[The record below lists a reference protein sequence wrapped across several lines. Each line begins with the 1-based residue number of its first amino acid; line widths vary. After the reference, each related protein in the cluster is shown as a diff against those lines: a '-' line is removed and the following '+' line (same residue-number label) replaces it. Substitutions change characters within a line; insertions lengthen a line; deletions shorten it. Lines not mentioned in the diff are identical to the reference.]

1 MKIHALS
8 LATAATASLVSAG
21 CLLSPTDDGIVDNTA
36 APLPFNGFLLEAN
49 APVYVRA
56 WNHLTHQMEDV
67 GAPVRSGDLA
77 YTVSGGPLYSW
88 ETSRALP
95 AAYWRTGPGGG
106 QCAMIGAQTI
116 SGGARYNAITAEEDW
131 ANCWWA
137 NDSVGAF
144 NSNCKSD
151 HSPAARI
158 YSASWGAVTVN
169 QSVLNLA
176 GAIASSQIS
185 LVFDNHTPIQGQ
197 FCNAGNP
204 GGCPPGLSAD
214 PETYQFFQPNAS
226 HITQTGQPALDFSIT
241 PTRSP
246 PMTVY
251 IDDLRSRTLRFS
263 TSGDRFT
270 LTIDFE
276 ADGPELRMNCIRDFR
291 CFLYPSSMELD
302 TPRAVISFG
311 LQLAAG
317 RVTYSDAT
325 ATFTT
330 SSTDDNARSAATAI
344 GAAMADK
351 LNNEPS
357 IKAAVAAALDSVIR
371 QTANLGNLTM
381 DGLTVGGGVVRV
393 RPGCAGA

>member
-1 MKIHALS
+1 
-8 LATAATASLVSAG
+8 
-21 CLLSPTDDGIVDNTA
+21 
-36 APLPFNGFLLEAN
+36 
-49 APVYVRA
+49 
-56 WNHLTHQMEDV
+56 
-67 GAPVRSGDLA
+67 
-77 YTVSGGPLYSW
+77 
-88 ETSRALP
+88 
-95 AAYWRTGPGGG
+95 
-106 QCAMIGAQTI
+106 
-116 SGGARYNAITAEEDW
+116 
-131 ANCWWA
+131 
-137 NDSVGAF
+137 
-144 NSNCKSD
+144 
-151 HSPAARI
+151 
-158 YSASWGAVTVN
+158 
-169 QSVLNLA
+169 
-176 GAIASSQIS
+176 
-185 LVFDNHTPIQGQ
+185 
-197 FCNAGNP
+197 
-204 GGCPPGLSAD
+204 
-214 PETYQFFQPNAS
+214 
-226 HITQTGQPALDFSIT
+226 
-241 PTRSP
+241 
-246 PMTVY
+246 MTVY

-276 ADGPELRMNCIRDFR
+276 ADGPELRMNCIRDGW

-330 SSTDDNARSAATAI
+330 SSTDGNAISAATAI